1 MSVASSLAG
10 VADFQLMAMAGYD
23 PRAALDLW
31 ELMSC
36 VEEDA
41 ISQGQAISIENRFAL
56 LRTHPTSD
64 VRQRALEKDLDKAMR
79 LFREHAPRRREQVRK
94 EMEKNGQ
101 VREAEAEKSTVPL
114 KDEHQE

>member
-1 MSVASSLAG
+1 
-10 VADFQLMAMAGYD
+10 MAMAGYD

-41 ISQGQAISIENRFAL
+41 MNAGQAISIENRFAL

-64 VRQRALEKDLDKAMR
+64 VRQNALEKDLDKAMR
-79 LFREHAPRRREQVRK
+79 LFKEHAPRRREQVRK
-94 EMEKNGQ
+94 EMISIGQIQEKKSEARKEVVEEEAKGKEGPEEDQ
-101 VREAEAEKSTVPL
+101 REV
-114 KDEHQE
+114 